1 MGDTFKSYDSIH
13 TEAELRSLVAKH
25 LGSETIELERQNVG
39 EVNAVYFATLQN
51 QTSCVIRIAPLAKG
65 YNAFE
70 EESWLFSQCKNAGVP
85 VPHVLAVN
93 AHPMDFPEGYMITQ
107 RIEGISADS
116 VNLSQ
121 EQKVEILHQVG
132 HYLSLIHSVKIE
144 GFGNYEK
151 VDGGFKGQHNS
162 LYELLQSETREA
174 WWVKD
179 VAKYQLLSPKEIEEV
194 QNALEKEK
202 ELFTLEK
209 ASITHGDISFGNTI
223 IQGTKVVGIVDME
236 NSVAADPIFDFRVFK
251 YWDTEENRKA
261 LMDGYSNKA
270 IFDENFERKL
280 LFYELLYA
288 MKALVYNNSRGFND
302 RTKVGYEKIQS
313 LKKQLEISTS

>member
-1 MGDTFKSYDSIH
+1 MGDEFKSYKSVH
-13 TEAELRSLVAKH
+13 TEDELRNLIAKH
-25 LGSETIELERQNVG
+25 LGSPTKILERQNVG
-39 EVNAVYFATLQN
+39 EVNAVYFATLEN
-51 QTSCVIRIAPLAKG
+51 GTSCVIRIAPHEKG

-70 EESWLFSQCKNAGVP
+70 EESWLFSKCKSAGAP
-85 VPHVLAVN
+85 VPEVLAVN
-93 AHPMDFPEGYMITQ
+93 ANPIDFPEGYMITQ
-107 RIEGISADS
+107 RIDGVSADS

-121 EQKVEILHQVG
+121 EQKVEVLHQVG
-132 HYLSLIHSVKIE
+132 HYLSLIHSVKVE
-144 GFGNYEK
+144 GFGNYKK
-151 VDGGFKGQHNS
+151 VDGGFKGQHDS

-179 VAKYQLLSPKEIEEV
+179 VKKYQLLTPKEIEEV
-194 QNALEKEK
+194 QKALENEK
-202 ELFTLEK
+202 DLFQLEK

-236 NSVAADPIFDFRVFK
+236 NSVASDPIFDFRVFK
-251 YWDTEENRKA
+251 YWDTDENRKS

-288 MKALVYNNSRGFND
+288 MKALVYNNSRGFGD
-302 RTKVGYEKIQS
+302 RTKEGYEKF
-313 LKKQLEISTS
+313 LKLKQLLNISS